1 MYKRRFPLLLV
12 LAALILAGCSVPE
25 QLGGAHQFTG
35 TLIETAKPLA
45 DFTLPDQNGQQFQL
59 SAQQPNLVLLYFG
72 YTNCPDF
79 CPATMGDWKQ
89 IKQELGADAAQ
100 VRFALVSVDP
110 ERDTPEALKSYVERF
125 DPAFMGLRPTSE
137 QVTAFGREYG
147 FPVEIVQDAAGAH
160 HHDPTRH
167 GTYSYL
173 VDRTGGLRMIFRYD
187 IDPRAVVSDI
197 RAVLAQR

>member
-1 MYKRRFPLLLV
+1 MYNLRFVFVL
-12 LAALILAGCSVPE
+12 LAALLLAAC
-25 QLGGAHQFTG
+25 GGPHQFSG
-35 TLIETAKPLA
+35 TAIDPPKPLA
-45 DFTLPDQNGQQFQL
+45 DFTLPDQNGQPFQL
-59 SAQQPNLVLLYFG
+59 SAQRPDLVLLYFG

-89 IKQELGADAAQ
+89 IKQELGADAER
-100 VRFALVSVDP
+100 VRFVLVSVDP
-110 ERDTPEALKSYVERF
+110 ERDMPETLKAYVERF
-125 DPAFMGLRPTSE
+125 DPAFVGLRPTLE

-147 FPVEIVQDAAGAH
+147 FPVEIVQDAAGGH

-173 VDRTGGLRMIFRYD
+173 VDQSGQLRVLFRYD

-197 RAVLAQR
+197 KAVLAER